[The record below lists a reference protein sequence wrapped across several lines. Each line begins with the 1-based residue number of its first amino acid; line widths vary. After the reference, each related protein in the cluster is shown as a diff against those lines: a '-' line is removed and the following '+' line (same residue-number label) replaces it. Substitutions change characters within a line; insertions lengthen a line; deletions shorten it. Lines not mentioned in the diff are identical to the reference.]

1 MRLFRFG
8 CLLAITFV
16 ALSRPALAQEG
27 SPAHRDAVKQL
38 LAVSHIREI
47 TDQTVDAMLKQQVQE
62 TPDLAPYAKILSD
75 FYREVL
81 NWNTL
86 EPEYTRLYMEVFTE
100 AEVREM
106 TTFYQT
112 PLGQKL
118 LTKMPLLM
126 TKSNEL
132 ASRRVQAAMPQ
143 LMQRLQTAMEAKTAA
158 PADH

>member
-8 CLLAITFV
+8 CLLTITLV

-27 SPAHRDAVKQL
+27 SATHHAAVKQL

-47 TDQTVDAMLKQQVQE
+47 TEQTIDTMLKQQVQE
-62 TPDLAPYAKILSD
+62 TPDLAPYQKILSD

-106 TTFYQT
+106 ITFYQT

-143 LMQRLQTAMEAKTAA
+143 LMQRLQTAMEQKA
-158 PADH
+158 PAKADH

>member
-1 MRLFRFG
+1 MRRFRFR
-8 CLLAITFV
+8 CLLAITLV

-27 SPAHRDAVKQL
+27 STAHRDAVKQL
-38 LAVSHIREI
+38 LATSHIREI
-47 TDQTVDAMLKQQVQE
+47 MEQTIDAMLKQQVQE
-62 TPDLAPYAKILSD
+62 TPQLAPYEKILND

-81 NWNTL
+81 DWNTL

-132 ASRRVQAAMPQ
+132 ATRRVQAAMPQ
-143 LMQRLQTAMEAKTAA
+143 LMQRLQTAMEAKPPA

>member
-1 MRLFRFG
+1 MRPFRLAFAL
-8 CLLAITFV
+8 LLAVV

-27 SPAHRDAVKQL
+27 GATHRDAVKQL

-47 TDQTVDAMLKQQVQE
+47 MNQTIDAMLKQQVQE
-62 TPDLAPYAKILSD
+62 SPQLVPYEKILSD

-81 NWNTL
+81 DWNTL

-100 AEVREM
+100 SEVREM

-118 LTKMPLLM
+118 LTKTPLLM

-132 ASRRVQAAMPQ
+132 ATRRVQAAMPQ
-143 LMQRLQTAMEAKTAA
+143 LMQRLQTAMEAKPAA